1 MRLTSI
7 KLSGFK
13 SFVDPTSV
21 LLPAN
26 FTVVVGPNGC
36 GKSNIIDAVRWVMGE
51 SSAGRLRGESLTDV
65 IFSGSAAR
73 KPVSQ
78 ATVELLFDNSARK
91 VSGEFAAFDEISV
104 KRRVDR
110 DGNSEYFLNG
120 SRCRKR
126 DVTELFLGT
135 GLGPRSYAIIEQ
147 GMISQVIDAKPE
159 ALRAHLEEAA
169 GISLYKERRRETL
182 SRIAQTRENLERLAD
197 LRGEV
202 ARQLEQL
209 QQQAEQAG
217 QYRQLQAQRQ
227 QQQGQLLALQY
238 RHARQQWEQASQQLA
253 RRQAEVDAGVAQ
265 IHQLDAA
272 QAEPLQQLQ
281 AAEQAQQQAVAAHYA
296 SQAEQ
301 ARLEQAL
308 AHAHSLGQRQQ
319 QEQALASDGLQQL
332 QQQLQRDAHDA
343 AQLQDGQ
350 AGLQEQLEQATAQL
364 EQAGQAVAQARLAR
378 QQWQQQWDQASAQLH
393 ECSRQ
398 LTRESTREESM
409 AGQGRQLEQ
418 RLAGHDAALQQLQA
432 DHDAC
437 LLAPAE
443 QALARA
449 QAALEQAQ
457 QQWLQASDGR
467 AQAEQAQQQ
476 ADERLQQ
483 LRSRQQ
489 QLDGQLTA
497 LQTLQ
502 DAALGQDDPGHQA
515 WLAGQGLADM
525 PRLGSL
531 LKVQPGWEAAV
542 EAVLGPWLQALV
554 VPRTRREQLASSW
567 NDGQPCWLADADTD
581 ADGLPAVSADS
592 LASRVDGPPLV
603 RWLLARVGLPG
614 SEGGAM
620 DWRLDADGRLS
631 SAHGSCHGRSDVGAG
646 VLLRAQQVQQL
657 QAQRVLQRAELE
669 QAQQADNA
677 ARLALQV
684 GRQAEQQA
692 QQVLDRA
699 RQQQGAASA
708 ALTVLA
714 ARREGLQRELERARG
729 TAQELL
735 QQHQA
740 SQQQQQQLATALQ
753 QASAMQAGARQ
764 QCDALAALR
773 QQHEDTLE
781 LAQRQLADSRERQ
794 HALVLQRETGL
805 ARHAAL
811 VQALQRGQ
819 AQQQALQAQL
829 EQLAQGQQDSG
840 RQQQQLEQA
849 LVQARQ
855 AAAQAASAVEQA
867 RQAHEQAQ
875 QAAAQALAHRQQRQQ
890 WLDEQREDLLQLR
903 LQVQAAELAQQ
914 QAASLADQE
923 QLPLEQT
930 LAQLPADVRPAALQR
945 QLRQLD
951 AQLQAMGA
959 VNLAAIEQ
967 YEQASQRHA
976 WLQGQQTDLD
986 GALETLETAM
996 ARIDRETRGR
1006 FKETFDKVN
1015 DGLQTLYPQL
1025 FGGGQAW
1032 LELTGSDLLDAGVS
1046 LMARPPGKKVS
1057 SLSLLSGGEKAMTA
1071 VALVFAIFQL
1081 NPAPFCLLDEVDA
1094 PLDEANVGR
1103 LAQMLRQM
1111 SEHVQF
1117 LSVSHNK
1124 ATMEA
1129 ADQLCGVTMREPG
1142 VSRLVSVDLSEAA
1155 QLAGTA

>member
-21 LLPAN
+21 SLPAN

-65 IFSGSAAR
+65 IFSGSGSR

-110 DGNSEYFLNG
+110 DGSSEYFLNG

-182 SRIAQTRENLERLAD
+182 GRIAQTRENLERLAD

-217 QYRQLQAQRQ
+217 RYRELEAERDLAQARLLALACQRAERDLAASRAALQQGQQALEAAAAEVSALDQAQAAPLAAVAEAAQAVEAAQAALYACQAEQTRLQQAQAHAQALAQRQ
-227 QQQGQLLALQY
+227 AAELAQADAGLSQLGEQLARDAQAEAGLQAALAAVAPRLERAQADLAL
-238 RHARQQWEQASQQLA
+238 ARQQQAEAEAARTAWQQRRDATMRARHAAAADVQALVAREDFMARQLAEWQRRQQRLSEQAQAL
-253 RRQAEVDAGVAQ
+253 RQAQDAAALQQAVEQ
-265 IHQLDAA
+265 AA
-272 QAEPLQQLQ
+272 QAEQ
-281 AAEQAQQQAVAAHYA
+281 ALAQAQDDSTAANQVRVTAEQAQQAADQALQAVRGRH
-296 SQAEQ
+296 QV
-301 ARLEQAL
+301 L
-308 AHAHSLGQRQQ
+308 AGQR
-319 QEQALASDGLQQL
+319 A
-332 QQQLQRDAHDA
+332 
-343 AQLQDGQ
+343 
-350 AGLQEQLEQATAQL
+350 
-364 EQAGQAVAQARLAR
+364 
-378 QQWQQQWDQASAQLH
+378 
-393 ECSRQ
+393 
-398 LTRESTREESM
+398 
-409 AGQGRQLEQ
+409 
-418 RLAGHDAALQQLQA
+418 
-432 DHDAC
+432 
-437 LLAPAE
+437 
-443 QALARA
+443 
-449 QAALEQAQ
+449 
-457 QQWLQASDGR
+457 
-467 AQAEQAQQQ
+467 
-476 ADERLQQ
+476 
-483 LRSRQQ
+483 
-489 QLDGQLTA
+489 A

-502 DAALGQDDPGHQA
+502 GGALGQDDGVLQA
-515 WLAGQGLADM
+515 WLERHGLADA

-531 LKVQPGWEAAV
+531 LEVAPDWAAAV
-542 EAVLGPWLQALV
+542 ETALWPWLEAVV
-554 VPRTRREQLASSW
+554 VPPQRRAALEA
-567 NDGQPCWLADADTD
+567 DPEAPPRCWLVDADEG
-581 ADGLPAVSADS
+581 AGLDVSADS
-592 LASRVDGPPLV
+592 LAAQVRGPHLA
-603 RWLLARVGLPG
+603 RWLLAGISTTTAASAVR
-614 SEGGAM
+614 
-620 DWRLDADGRLS
+620 ADGQGRVHWL
-631 SAHGSCHGRSDVGAG
+631 HGSARGLADNGAG
-646 VLLRAQQVQQL
+646 VLAREQQL
-657 QAQRVLQRAELE
+657 RELAAEDEALAAAVAAAQA
-669 QAQQADNA
+669 AD
-677 ARLALQV
+677 
-684 GRQAEQQA
+684 RQSRQD
-692 QQVLDRA
+692 VLDARA
-699 RQQQGAASA
+699 RQQQAQSA
-708 ALTVLA
+708 QDA
-714 ARREGLQRELERARG
+714 
-729 TAQELL
+729 
-735 QQHQA
+735 
-740 SQQQQQQLATALQ
+740 
-753 QASAMQAGARQ
+753 ARQ
-764 QCDALAALR
+764 QAAAMQSQLAVRQAQQQERQHRLHQLDEELQALQAQMDSLAQENTGLEAALR
-773 QQHEDTLE
+773 QARTAQAQAQSEADALDAQGPE
-781 LAQRQLADSRERQ
+781 LQAAVAHAAALASTAQEQVQ
-794 HALVLQRETGL
+794 GLVLERETGL
-805 ARHAAL
+805 ARLTAL
-811 VQALQRGQ
+811 SQALSRGRG
-819 AQQQALQAQL
+819 QQQALQQRLQALDQAGNGQHDDLARLAAEVEAAGQAVVTAQAT
-829 EQLAQGQQDSG
+829 LAQ
-840 RQQQQLEQA
+840 
-849 LVQARQ
+849 AR
-855 AAAQAASAVEQA
+855 AQ
-867 RQAHEQAQ
+867 Q
-875 QAAAQALAHRQQRQQ
+875 QAAAEAASQASAHHQQRQQ
-890 WLDEQREDLLQLR
+890 WLQAQREALMERR
-903 LQVQAAELAQQ
+903 LSVQAAELGMANATAQAQ
-914 QAASLADQE
+914 EAGIDVPAVLADTAADIE
-923 QLPLEQT
+923 PGQLS
-930 LAQLPADVRPAALQR
+930 R
-945 QLRQLD
+945 QLRQLQ
-951 AQLQAMGA
+951 ARLQAMGA
-959 VNLAAIEQ
+959 VNLAAIAQ
-967 YEQASQRHA
+967 YEEASQRHA
-976 WLQGQQTDLD
+976 WLQGQQADLD
-986 GALETLETAM
+986 GALDTLETAM

-1015 DGLQTLYPQL
+1015 DGLQALYPQL

-1111 SEHVQF
+1111 SETVQF

>member
-21 LLPAN
+21 SLPAN

-65 IFSGSAAR
+65 IFSGSASR

-110 DGNSEYFLNG
+110 DGSSEYFLNG

-182 SRIAQTRENLERLAD
+182 GRIAQTRENLERLAD

-217 QYRQLQAQRQ
+217 HYRQLQARRQ
-227 QQQGQLLALQY
+227 QQQGQLLAVQY
-238 RHARQQWEQASQQLA
+238 RDAHQQWEQASQQLA

-265 IHQLDAA
+265 IQQLDAA
-272 QAEPLQQLQ
+272 QAEPLLHLH
-281 AAEQAQQQAVAAHYA
+281 AAEQAQQQALAEHYA
-296 SQAEQ
+296 CQAEQ

-308 AHAHSLGQRQQ
+308 THARSLGQRQH
-319 QEQALASDGLQQL
+319 QEQALASDGLHQL
-332 QQQLQRDAHDA
+332 QQQLQRDQHDA
-343 AQLQDGQ
+343 GQLQDAQ
-350 AGLQEQLEQATAQL
+350 AGLQPQLDQAAAQL
-364 EQAGQAVAQARLAR
+364 EQAGQALAQARQAR
-378 QQWQQQWDQASAQLH
+378 QHWQQQWDQASAQRH
-393 ECSRQ
+393 ESSRH
-398 LTRESTREESM
+398 LARETTRQESAAQQRE
-409 AGQGRQLEQ
+409 QLEL
-418 RLAGHDAALQQLQA
+418 RLRSHEETVQQLQA
-432 DHDAC
+432 GHDAC

-443 QALARA
+443 QAVLAA
-449 QAALEQAQ
+449 QDVLEQAQ
-457 QQWLQASDGR
+457 QQLQQASER
-467 AQAEQAQQQ
+467 RVQAELGQQQ
-476 ADERLQQ
+476 ADEQLQQ

-489 QLDGQLTA
+489 QLDGQLSA

-502 DAALGQDDPGHQA
+502 AAALGQDDAGHQA
-515 WLAGQGLADM
+515 WLAEQGLAAA

-531 LKVQPGWEAAV
+531 LNVQPGWESAV
-542 EAVLGPWLQALV
+542 ETVLGPWLQALV
-554 VPRTRREQLASSW
+554 VPRSRRVQLASSW
-567 NDGQPCWLADADTD
+567 AEGQGCWLVDAEGED
-581 ADGLPAVSADS
+581 LPPISSDS
-592 LASRVDGPPLV
+592 LASRVEGPPLA

-614 SEGGAM
+614 SDRAGR
-620 DWRLDADGRLS
+620 DWQLDVEGRLS
-631 SAHGSCHGRSDVGAG
+631 SAHGSRHGHGDAGAG
-646 VLLRAQQVQQL
+646 VLLRAQQLQQL
-657 QAQRVLQRAELE
+657 QARHGQEQAELA
-669 QAQQADNA
+669 QAQQADGDA
-677 ARLALQV
+677 RQAWQASRLAEQQAHQVLDQARQQHADATAALAVLVTRRDGLQCELERAQQV
-684 GRQAEQQA
+684 GRQ
-692 QQVLDRA
+692 L
-699 RQQQGAASA
+699 QQQY
-708 ALTVLA
+708 
-714 ARREGLQRELERARG
+714 RQ
-729 TAQELL
+729 LL
-735 QQHQA
+735 
-740 SQQQQQQLATALQ
+740 QQQQQGEEDLH
-753 QASAMQAGARQ
+753 QASTGQAAAQ
-764 QCDALAALR
+764 QRCDALADLR
-773 QQHEDTLE
+773 QQHEDALE
-781 LAQRQLADSRERQ
+781 LAQRQLSDSREHQ
-794 HALVLQRETGL
+794 QALVLQRETGL
-805 ARHAAL
+805 ARQAAL
-811 VQALQRGQ
+811 ALALQRGQ
-819 AQQQALQAQL
+819 AQQQALQVQL
-829 EQLAQGQQDSG
+829 EHLLQGQHDCGLQQKQLGQALAQV
-840 RQQQQLEQA
+840 REA
-849 LVQARQ
+849 VTV
-855 AAAQAASAVEQA
+855 AAAAVEQA

-875 QAAAQALAHRQQRQQ
+875 QAATQALAHRQQRQQ
-890 WLDEQREDLLQLR
+890 WLDAQREQLLQLR

-914 QAASLADQE
+914 QAASQAGQE
-923 QLPLEQT
+923 QLPLEQV
-930 LAQLPADVRPAALQR
+930 LAQLPADARPAALQR

-951 AQLQAMGA
+951 AQLEAMGA

-967 YEQASQRHA
+967 FEQASQRHA
-976 WLQGQQTDLD
+976 WLQGQQADLD
-986 GALETLETAM
+986 GALDTLETAM

-1015 DGLQTLYPQL
+1015 DGLQALYPQL

-1111 SEHVQF
+1111 SETVQF